1 MTATVRAA
9 GGGDAPVLAGLH
21 VASWRSAYRGILSD
35 AFLARDVESER
46 AAFWNARMAAWNPA
60 RSFAEIA
67 EIDGAPVA
75 FACVMRDAE
84 PAYGAL
90 LDNLHVLPDRRG
102 TGLGRRLL
110 AGAAAWVA
118 RHFPGTPLH
127 LTVYEAN
134 EGARAFYRR
143 MGGTESAPFDGY
155 GYDGR
160 THRERR
166 FTWAEPGNVR

>member
-1 MTATVRAA
+1 MSLTVRAA
-9 GGGDAPVLAGLH
+9 GSGDVQILAGLH
-21 VASWRSAYRGILSD
+21 VESWRSAYRGILTD
-35 AFLARDVESER
+35 AFLAREVEAER
-46 AAFWNARMAAWNPA
+46 RAFWATRMAAWNPA

-67 EIDGAPVA
+67 ELDGTPVA

-84 PAYGAL
+84 PAHGAL
-90 LDNLHVLPDRRG
+90 LDNLHVVPARRG
-102 TGLGRRLL
+102 TGIGRRLL
-110 AGAAAWVA
+110 ADAAAWVA

-134 EGARAFYRR
+134 EAARAFYRR
-143 MGGTESAPFDGY
+143 MGGAESAPFEGL

-160 THRERR
+160 MHRERR